1 MTTVKEL
8 SRESAQNVRADHEWL
23 VERLQSLD
31 NCLESILYFGE
42 VCSDMRGF
50 AGLRQRCQ
58 EVNEFLS
65 QHVPEEEAVF
75 ARLRAERRE
84 VGALL
89 DTLVSEHRGLLK
101 ELRSCM
107 ATLETLETGAMVAE
121 DLFKLEDRLSK
132 VIEGLKAHI
141 RSENQ
146 LVLPLIELGEPT

>member
-8 SRESAQNVRADHEWL
+8 SRESAQNVKADHEWL
-23 VERLQSLD
+23 LERLQSLD

-65 QHVPEEEAVF
+65 RHLPEEEAVF

-89 DTLVSEHRGLLK
+89 DTLTSEHRGLLK
-101 ELRSCM
+101 ELRPYMRTLVDGFAIPDAWLHAAILREEPGRQEEM
-107 ATLETLETGAMVAE
+107 A
-121 DLFKLEDRLSK
+121 
-132 VIEGLKAHI
+132 AHDAA
-141 RSENQ
+141 
-146 LVLPLIELGEPT
+146 